1 MDWDQIRQKI
11 DQLGN
16 FMINNTQN
24 HLLSQM
30 QALESLAKGQA
41 MQPEVKTEQNQ
52 SFGDL
57 MQQAVGKVNETQM
70 QASSLTKA
78 FELGEDVDISAVM
91 IAVQKSRISFE
102 ALTQVRNKL
111 LTAYQDVMN
120 MSV

>member
-1 MDWDQIRQKI
+1 
-11 DQLGN
+11 
-16 FMINNTQN
+16 MINKTQN

-78 FELGEDVDISAVM
+78 FELG
-91 IAVQKSRISFE
+91 SFE